1 MASTRASAGASA
13 ANAPSR
19 RQPTPRSAPA
29 TPAPKKRW
37 SPKEEAQLT
46 KMYKSKGPVWAELA
60 QRLGTGR
67 TIKQV
72 EAKVTALGLRQRE
85 KRAAGGPTW
94 HAQGRRLGDKNKK
107 RKEAAK
113 AALTLASPAGVP
125 PSEPRPKRPAAVAAD
140 AAMLAELEATT
151 SRDAEVRTCTA
162 RSARSNPAGRCM
174 PTRRRPRRRRWA
186 CVRQPSLSGRGSK
199 LLLLMLLLC
208 CCGAAG
214 HGNFGTLLEALGGDS
229 SQINAVRVFLYR
241 TNRLGAV

>member
-125 PSEPRPKRPAAVAAD
+125 PSEPLPKRPAAAAAD
-140 AAMLAELEATT
+140 AAMLAELE
-151 SRDAEVRTCTA
+151 
-162 RSARSNPAGRCM
+162 
-174 PTRRRPRRRRWA
+174 
-186 CVRQPSLSGRGSK
+186 
-199 LLLLMLLLC
+199 
-208 CCGAAG
+208 G
-214 HGNFGTLLEALGGDS
+214 HGNFGALLEPLGEDS
-229 SQINAVRVFLYR
+229 GQINAVRGFFIPYKPIRSSLHRIRGNPKNHVSEPNKHTVRMYTVYIDPR
-241 TNRLGAV
+241 E